1 MIGIIRSM
9 LQFLNKFVDVDK
21 AQGVYFIN
29 DEKVGTPEGN
39 FTEKDY
45 QELQLVSPGNRAI
58 FEGKLNFLN
67 EKLAEVATRSDVSQI
82 VYSTYGGDTWVR
94 PLQSNPAISI
104 EKSDNLDVRA
114 TRALLGQMYLYY
126 GATQYCNFQGAR
138 QIKSN
143 VNIVLYSYEYYF
155 IEVVCKVDDAS
166 KSPDLGYP
174 TGGDKA
180 GSIVLS
186 GSTSSESYPFTW
198 TVDSDASIVGW
209 QFEGIQHAPSGMSSI
224 SVDFLD
230 Y

>member
-1 MIGIIRSM
+1 M

-143 VNIVLYSYEYYF
+143 VNIVLNITLLKLY
-155 IEVVCKVDDAS
+155 VK
-166 KSPDLGYP
+166 LMMRQNRP
-174 TGGDKA
+174 T
-180 GSIVLS
+180 
-186 GSTSSESYPFTW
+186 W
-198 TVDSDASIVGW
+198 
-209 QFEGIQHAPSGMSSI
+209 GIQQEVIKLGLSFCLALPLRNPILSHGRLI
-224 SVDFLD
+224 LTQV
-230 Y
+230 